1 MNIQCKV
8 AALQLIEIALE
19 ESDSED
25 LNRLFY
31 SSSSDDEEAIKNLH
45 SALIISKQKKKIEQ
59 KTSDSRLYRKSYL
72 RVHST
77 RI

>member
-45 SALIISKQKKKIEQ
+45 SALIISKQKKKN
-59 KTSDSRLYRKSYL
+59 
-72 RVHST
+72 
-77 RI
+77 